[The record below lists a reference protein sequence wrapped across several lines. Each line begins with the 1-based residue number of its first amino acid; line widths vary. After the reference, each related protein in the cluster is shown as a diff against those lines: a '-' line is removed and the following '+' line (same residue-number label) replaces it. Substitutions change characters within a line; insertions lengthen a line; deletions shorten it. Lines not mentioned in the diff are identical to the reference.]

1 MNNNGNELATKLA
14 IRLANVEVELANV
27 QVENDRLTQQV
38 SNLQTELT
46 KKDNN
51 PKEEQPK

>member
-1 MNNNGNELATKLA
+1 MNNNGSELATKLA
-14 IRLANVEVELANV
+14 IRLANVEVELANA
-27 QVENDRLTQQV
+27 QVENDHLTQQV
-38 SNLQTELT
+38 SSLQTELT